1 VGEPPAANGCDLR
14 GRAVFTYLDS
24 KRLREL
30 AEAAARGKLKIP
42 IGKRFPL
49 AQVREAHRLTERGG
63 AGKDMWNTRQCAL
76 SSRPTRWGSSH

>member
-1 VGEPPAANGCDLR
+1 MGEPPAANGCDLR